1 MIPVQLTIKGLYSYQ
16 KEQTID
22 FDPLLSGQ
30 LFGIFGSVGSGKSSI
45 LEAISFALYGETE
58 RLNQRDGRN
67 YNMMNLK
74 SDELLID
81 FTFDNYD
88 QQRYRFTV
96 KGKRH
101 GKDFA
106 QVGTFKRAAYKLVNH
121 NWEPLEIT
129 NAESIIGLSYQNFHR
144 TIIIPQGKFQEFL
157 QLGEAE
163 RTKMLKEIFQLDRF
177 EFYHQT
183 STLEKANSDKIH
195 MLQGQLIQFEQINND
210 IIKDKE
216 IILQQLDEDWKK
228 LNLEHDL
235 MEKKCGELNEL
246 KKLLDQL
253 SVYQKQWEELQ
264 LREPHFNKLELQ
276 IKKYEFC
283 LREFKND
290 LQNKDSLQTES
301 EKLRINL
308 EGIEKEFAQGQNQL
322 ITLELQSKELTPE
335 IEKEEFL
342 NKQVQDLKL
351 LLQIRK
357 AESKMISE
365 KQREAKG
372 IEFVETVTADL
383 KKKDDL
389 IVKLKSGIKMLSDSL
404 PDLDQLVKAKDWFS
418 THKGIEKNILGLKE
432 EREKRKAQLV
442 LVQDQMNELMANPQI
457 IGLTNNTDW
466 YSFVSAIPGIR
477 DNLKVQMDSNLDAI
491 NHCQWQMKLG
501 EFSSEL
507 ATGKPC
513 PLCGSEHHPK
523 ILIVENVE
531 EHEKALALEK
541 KSLENQIYLLDQI
554 EKNISRLELNL
565 QNIVK
570 EMELLEGKIAA
581 NHKEETEHNLLF
593 IWNSDYKE
601 ESTLEKEFV
610 RANEARENIKQ
621 IQKDLEIA
629 EAELQKLQNDQTKFL
644 EGLQSIQQ
652 TLSGLSAEI
661 TTLNKQI
668 QSIQISDY
676 ANFPDEQLEKNNQE
690 TAAKILQNRTS
701 FDKLQIEI
709 QQRKIDLS
717 ALEAKQASLKS
728 QQEEKQEALRKCT
741 EDLELKLQHSD
752 FDQWEEV
759 LQILQNPLELDK
771 LRDELQ
777 RFRQSI
783 FAAAERFQEQQNL
796 VAGRILNEEEFISNN
811 AALEASKSKK
821 QALNDNLV
829 KEKAALDSMKNQLLQ
844 KATLDEQLEKLQT
857 RATDLKLMKEMFKG
871 SGFVSYIS
879 SVYLQN
885 LCHVANERF
894 YKLTRQQL
902 RLEVNEKNE
911 FQVRDYLHNGHLRS
925 VKTLSGGQTFQAS
938 LSLALALA
946 ESVQQQSK
954 ASQNFFFLDEGFGSL
969 DKDSLQLAFETL
981 KSLRKE
987 NRIVGI
993 ISHVEDLQQ
1002 EIDVFLSVKNDPVL
1016 GSIVR
1021 GNWES

>member
-1 MIPVQLTIKGLYSYQ
+1 MIPIDLKIKGLYSYQ
-16 KEQTID
+16 QKQTID
-22 FDPLLSGQ
+22 FDPLINGQ
-30 LFGIFGSVGSGKSSI
+30 LFGIFGSVGSGKSSV

-74 SDELLID
+74 SDELMID

-106 QVGTFKRAAYKLVNH
+106 QVGTFKRAAYKLVHH

-177 EFYHQT
+177 EFSMQT
-183 STLEKANSDKIH
+183 SALEKANTEKINV
-195 MLQGQLIQFEQINND
+195 LQGQLMQFEQVND
-210 IIKDKE
+210 KLIQEKIAS
-216 IILQQLDEDWKK
+216 LNQLNEDWEK

-235 MEKKCGELNEL
+235 LEKKCAELNEL

-253 SVYQKQWEELQ
+253 TVFQKQLDEFL
-264 LREPHFNKLELQ
+264 LRESYYNQQEIQ
-276 IKKYEFC
+276 IKHYEFC
-283 LREFKND
+283 LREFKNE
-290 LQNKDSLQTES
+290 LQNKDSLNSES
-301 EKLRINL
+301 EKLKARL
-308 EGIEKEFAQGQNQL
+308 SLIEKDLSQGQNQL
-322 ITLELQSKELTPE
+322 TTLEQQLNILKPE
-335 IEKEEFL
+335 IEQEEML
-342 NKQVQDLKL
+342 NKRVQDLKL

-357 AESKMISE
+357 AESGMLAE
-365 KQREAKG
+365 KQREEKGKEYVEQAK
-372 IEFVETVTADL
+372 INL
-383 KKKDDL
+383 QN
-389 IVKLKSGIKMLSDSL
+389 KSAALN
-404 PDLDQLVKAKDWFS
+404 QLKAKIKKLSEDQPDMGVLVNAKEWFNVQKS
-418 THKGIEKNILGLKE
+418 IEKSILELE
-432 EREKRKAQLV
+432 LERQNRKVQIEKVR
-442 LVQDQMNELMANPQI
+442 DQMNELIANPPVKS
-457 IGLTNNTDW
+457 LENHPDW
-466 YSFVSAIPGIR
+466 YSFVAAIPELRG
-477 DNLKVQMDSNLDAI
+477 NLKVQIQSNLDSI
-491 NHCQWQMKLG
+491 QHCQLQMKLG
-501 EFSSEL
+501 VFAEEITS
-507 ATGKPC
+507 GKPC
-513 PLCGSEHHPK
+513 PLCGSEHHPD
-523 ILIVENVE
+523 ILVVENVE
-531 EHEKALALEK
+531 EQV
-541 KSLENQIYLLDQI
+541 KSLEEERKMLETQVLLLDQT
-554 EKNISRLELNL
+554 EKTISNLELNF

-570 EMELLEGKIAA
+570 EMELNAEKISLKNKEKDAHQMLFVWTTDLKDEAFLEQEFIRA
-581 NHKEETEHNLLF
+581 NKAGELTKQSQIELEQA
-593 IWNSDYKE
+593 E
-601 ESTLEKEFV
+601 QELEKL
-610 RANEARENIKQ
+610 RK
-621 IQKDLEIA
+621 
-629 EAELQKLQNDQTKFL
+629 DQTRYQ
-644 EGLQSIQQ
+644 EGLQTIQQ
-652 TLSGLSAEI
+652 TLSALSSEI
-661 TTLNKQI
+661 ATLHKQI
-668 QSIQISDY
+668 LSIQISDY
-676 ANFPDEQLEKNNQE
+676 IQFSDEELEKINRD

-701 FDKLQIEI
+701 FDKIQNEI

-717 ALEAKQASLKS
+717 ALEAKQSSDKTQL
-728 QQEEKQEALRKCT
+728 EEKQAALKKCT
-741 EDLELKLQHSD
+741 EDLELKLQHSE
-752 FDQWEEV
+752 FDQWEQV

-771 LRDELQ
+771 LRDQLQ
-777 RFRQSI
+777 QFRQSL
-783 FAAAERFQEQQNL
+783 FAAKERFNHQKDLLANRKL
-796 VAGRILNEEEFISNN
+796 DEEEHRANN
-811 AALEASKSKK
+811 AALEASKGKK
-821 QALNDNLV
+821 QELNDIIV
-829 KEKAALDSMKNQLLQ
+829 KEKAVLESLQKQLLE
-844 KATLDEQLEKLQT
+844 KSQLEDELDKVQL
-857 RATDLKLMKEMFKG
+857 RAADLKVLKEMFKG